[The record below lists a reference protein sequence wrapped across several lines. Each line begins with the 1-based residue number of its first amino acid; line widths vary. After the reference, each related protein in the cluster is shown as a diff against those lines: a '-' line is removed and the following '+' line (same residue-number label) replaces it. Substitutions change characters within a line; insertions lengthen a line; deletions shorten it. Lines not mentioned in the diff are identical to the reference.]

1 MKQTQFEQLI
11 EKWKDDPEFVTEGV
25 FLDITEEICRVMDEK
40 NISKDELAEKLGVE
54 EIWVEKLLDD
64 PVGLTI
70 QTMVSIAIALGVSVK
85 IQFV

>member
-25 FLDITEEICRVMDEK
+25 FLDITEEICRVMEEQ